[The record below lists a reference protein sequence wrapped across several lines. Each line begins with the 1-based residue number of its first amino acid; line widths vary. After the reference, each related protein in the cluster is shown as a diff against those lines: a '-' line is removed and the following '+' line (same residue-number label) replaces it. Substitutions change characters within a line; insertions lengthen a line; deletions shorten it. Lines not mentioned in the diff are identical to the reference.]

1 MRTKKGLF
9 SVAAGLIVCV
19 AMVWYSGVIEGYEK
33 TYEIRPEIRLPEHR
47 SDAARAID
55 AYERLMERYMSLSEN
70 NFNGINVNFSTV
82 TTKLDLIDSK
92 LGSLSE
98 RIGRIEKALGIEPP
112 KVAIPK
118 AQVPKGHIPDG
129 QVPKKLK
136 SPGETAPL
144 QSGQQAPQETGK
156 VKGSG
161 SYSL

>member
-19 AMVWYSGVIEGYEK
+19 GLVWYSGVIVGYER

-55 AYERLMERYMSLSEN
+55 AYERLMERYMSLSEWN
-70 NFNGINVNFSTV
+70 LNGINANLRTV
-82 TTKLDLIDSK
+82 MTKLDLIDGK
-92 LGSLSE
+92 LGGLSE
-98 RIGRIEKALGIEPP
+98 RIARIEKALGIEPP
-112 KVAIPK
+112 KVAVPK
-118 AQVPKGHIPDG
+118 AQVPEG

-136 SPGETAPL
+136 SQAETRPS
-144 QSGQQAPQETGK
+144 QSGPKVPDEGGK
-156 VKGSG
+156 AQGSE